1 MHCTSQG
8 VFTPDKYTMEISA
21 KVYESWKFTEQ
32 GLPFDLVARC
42 SFASCG
48 GSVNHQTAFD
58 V

>member
-1 MHCTSQG
+1 